1 MKKPQ
6 HLSVAIIFI
15 AGIVLPAATAQLALA
30 DDDHV
35 AARKLHDAGTIL
47 SLESIADRARAHKA
61 GQILE
66 TELEFKHDR
75 YVYEVEILDAGGQ
88 VWELKLDAGTGDLIT
103 MERDD

>member
-1 MKKPQ
+1 MKKPR
-6 HLSVAIIFI
+6 LLGMAIVFI
-15 AGIVLPAATAQLALA
+15 AGIALPAATAQLALA

-35 AARKLHDAGTIL
+35 AARKLRDSGKIL
-47 SLESIADRARAHKA
+47 SLENIADRARAHKA
-61 GQILE
+61 GEILE

-88 VWELKLDAGTGDLIT
+88 VWELKLDAGTGDLIK